1 GTTTRNSDGSM
12 SVNGGSN
19 RTFVNRNGARTYDS
33 TGRLVAYSIQRGNVL
48 RVYDSSGR
56 LTNRAV
62 IRRTTT
68 GHTIEDRGGRFYAR
82 KVRGSRAVARSA
94 RARLEGRRKTR
105 LTLTVTG
112 IRPLRLHGSEIT
124 PN

>member
-1 GTTTRNSDGSM
+1 MRALIIVAALLAAGLSSAAAGSFYDRNDNLIGTTTRNSDGSM

-68 GHTIEDRGGRFYAR
+68 GHTIDDKGGRFYAR
-82 KVRGSRAVARSA
+82 
-94 RARLEGRRKTR
+94 
-105 LTLTVTG
+105 
-112 IRPLRLHGSEIT
+112 
-124 PN
+124 